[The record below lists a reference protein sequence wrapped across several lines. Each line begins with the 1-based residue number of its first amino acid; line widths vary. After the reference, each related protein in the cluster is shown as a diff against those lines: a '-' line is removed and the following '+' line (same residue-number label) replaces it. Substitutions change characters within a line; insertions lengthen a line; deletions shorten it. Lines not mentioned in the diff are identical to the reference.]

1 MAEMVFQYD
10 IKTSAPNK
18 DAEAMV
24 KTIRDK
30 LPSEYRMME
39 KVEIKE
45 LYFGIKAAV
54 IQIVCDAADGSL
66 QDKLENFLTQLE
78 ETGEFELSFAS
89 RL

>member
-24 KTIRDK
+24 KKIRDK
-30 LPSEYRMME
+30 LPEGFRMME

-54 IQIVCDAADGSL
+54 IQFVCDAADGSL
-66 QDKLENFLTQLE
+66 QDQLENYLTGLE
-78 ETGEFELSFAS
+78 ETGEWELSFTS